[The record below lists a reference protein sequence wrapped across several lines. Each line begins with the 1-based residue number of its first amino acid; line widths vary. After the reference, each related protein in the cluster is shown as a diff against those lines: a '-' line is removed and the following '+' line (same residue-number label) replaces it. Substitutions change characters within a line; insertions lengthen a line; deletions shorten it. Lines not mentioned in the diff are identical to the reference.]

1 MLAGND
7 AVSGRRMTRFRFGG
21 ERMTNTMAHRQR
33 REFLRLA
40 LGGALAASL
49 ARSAPLPPPPSRLA
63 QPVPFAADTVVRKAV
78 ELAAKPFKEPEAPL
92 PSLFSGL
99 TFDQYASIRRVPG
112 TAIWSGE
119 KLGFSLEPLHRGFV
133 YTTPIA
139 INIVEN
145 GFSQKVIY
153 ESADFD
159 FGKLQP
165 PAALGDLGFSGLRIL
180 KSSDQG
186 FEDAAIFQGA
196 SFYRARARGQDFG
209 VTARGLAIRTG
220 DEPGEEFPLFREF
233 WVEKPNPAANTLT
246 IYALLDSASVTG
258 AFRFTL
264 RPLETTIIDTEMT
277 LIARVAIDKLGFG
290 AMAAAYLFSGLDHR
304 RADDVRAAVYE
315 STGLQILSGSG
326 EWLWRP
332 VSNRETLQISAFSD
346 LNPRGFGLLQ
356 RTRSFDAF
364 YDDERMGTEA
374 HALDRAD
381 RRLGR
386 GRPAPA
392 RDPGRLR
399 DQRQHRRAMAPEG
412 RNGRRHEPVAR
423 LPAVL
428 VLVAALES
436 PARDLRVV
444 AKRQDRQSPALH
456 GRDGRRPIR
465 RPAEGRGGNR
475 RRSRQSRQDR
485 LGSAVPIQG
494 QAFGPRR
501 FRSRPWIGA
510 LFRASADAQRGQS
523 AGQRDMALSMDS
535 LTLAPR
541 EAPPGDI
548 GSSLGSSMP
557 GFAPLAMPAQSFR
570 RFSRRDRRAWP
581 RRASPGRRSSP
592 VWRFSA
598 ARSP

>member
-1 MLAGND
+1 
-7 AVSGRRMTRFRFGG
+7 
-21 ERMTNTMAHRQR
+21 MTNTMAQRQR
-33 REFLRLA
+33 REFLQLA

-49 ARSAPLPPPPSRLA
+49 APSGAAPAAAEPLG
-63 QPVPFAADTVVRKAV
+63 QPVPFAADTVVRQAV
-78 ELAAKPFKEPEAPL
+78 ELAAKPFKEPEAPPL
-92 PSLFSGL
+92 PSLLSGL

-145 GFSQKVIY
+145 GFAQKVLY

-165 PAALGDLGFSGLRIL
+165 PAVLGDLGFSGLRIL

-196 SFYRARARGQDFG
+196 SFYRARARAQAFG

-233 WVEKPNPAANTLT
+233 WIEKPNPAANTLT
-246 IYALLDSASVTG
+246 IHALLDSASVTG

-277 LIARVAIDKLGFG
+277 LIARVAVDKLGFG
-290 AMAAAYLFSGLDHR
+290 AMAAVYLFSGLDHR

-315 STGLQILSGSG
+315 STGLQILAGSG

-364 YDDERMGTEA
+364 YDDATHWELKPTLWIEPIG
-374 HALDRAD
+374 DW
-381 RRLGR
+381 G
-386 GRPAPA
+386 
-392 RDPGRLR
+392 
-399 DQRQHRRAMAPEG
+399 EG
-412 RNGRRHEPVAR
+412 
-423 LPAVL
+423 
-428 VLVAALES
+428 
-436 PARDLRVV
+436 DLRLLEIPAASEANENVV
-444 AKRQDRQSPALH
+444 AQWRPKAGMAAGTSLSIAYRQFWCWSPPSSPRLATCVSSRS
-456 GRDGRRPIR
+456 GKI
-465 RPAEGRGGNR
+465 GNR
-475 RRSRQSRQDR
+475 QRF
-485 LGSAVPIQG
+485 AVEMAG
-494 QAFGPRR
+494 D
-501 FRSRPWIGA
+501 
-510 LFRASADAQRGQS
+510 LFADPQKAAAASADVH
-523 AGQRDMALSMDS
+523 
-535 LTLAPR
+535 
-541 EAPPGDI
+541 
-548 GSSLGSSMP
+548 
-557 GFAPLAMPAQSFR
+557 
-570 RFSRRDRRAWP
+570 
-581 RRASPGRRSSP
+581 ASPGKIESVRLFPYKDRRSVRVVFDLDPGSEAYSELRLTLS
-592 VWRFSA
+592 VDNQA
-598 ARSP
+598 ASETWLYRWTA